1 MPSSQ
6 TRGNTDLAPLSEAQ
20 RGIVNTIREFVRRE
34 VNPVAMQMEHDDEYP
49 FELVERMKELG
60 LFGAI
65 IPEEYGGLALD
76 VSTYALIIEEICRGW
91 MSLSGI
97 LNSHLIMAYMVTTK
111 GTQEQKNHYLPLMAS
126 GEKRGGICI
135 TEPNTGSDVQAIE
148 TRAVRDGDEYV
159 VNGSKSLI
167 TNGRHG
173 NTFALVTKTDINADP
188 PRKGMSIFIVEKGP
202 GFNVVRDIPKLGYKG
217 VDTCEL
223 SFEDYRVSGGNLVG
237 GEEGQGFYQ
246 ILSGLELGRI
256 NVAARCLGVA
266 RAALEEATKYA
277 QQRKTF
283 GKPIGEHQSIQIMLA
298 NMATNVQAAHLM
310 VLHAAEKKDRGERA
324 DMEAG
329 MAKLF
334 ASEMCM
340 EVTIDAMRIHG
351 GYGYTQDLPV
361 ERHFRDAPL
370 MMIGEGTN
378 EIQRVLIAR
387 HLLKDFSTG
396 DFLYESGLKL

>member
-1 MPSSQ
+1 M
-6 TRGNTDLAPLSEAQ
+6 APLSEAQ
-20 RGIVNTIREFVRRE
+20 RGIVSTIRGFVRRD
-34 VNPVAMQMEHDDEYP
+34 VNPVAQQMEHDDEYP

-76 VSTYALIIEEICRGW
+76 VSTYALAIEEICRGW

-97 LNSHLIMAYMVTTK
+97 LNSHLIMAYLVTTH
-111 GTQEQKNHYLPLMAS
+111 GTKEQKEHYLPLMAT

-135 TEPNTGSDVQAIE
+135 TEPNAGSDVQAIE
-148 TRAVRDGDEYV
+148 TRAVREGDEYM

-188 PRKGMSIFIVEKGP
+188 PRRGISVFIAEKGP
-202 GFNVVRDIPKLGYKG
+202 GFNVVRDVPKLGYKG

-223 SFEDYRVSGGNLVG
+223 SFDDYRVSGGNLVG
-237 GEEGQGFYQ
+237 GEEGKGFYQ

-266 RAALEEATKYA
+266 RAAMEDATNYA
-277 QQRKTF
+277 KQRKTF

-298 NMATNVQAAHLM
+298 NMATNIQAAHLM

-340 EVTIDAMRIHG
+340 QVTIDAMRIHG
-351 GYGYTQDLPV
+351 GYGYTQDLNV

-378 EIQRVLIAR
+378 EIQRILIAR
-387 HLLKDFSTG
+387 HLLKDYSTG
-396 DFLYESGLKL
+396 DFLYESGL

>member
-1 MPSSQ
+1 M
-6 TRGNTDLAPLSEAQ
+6 SESQ

-34 VNPVAMQMEHDDEYP
+34 VSPVAQQMDHDDEYP

-65 IPEEYGGLALD
+65 IPEEYGGLEMD
-76 VSTYALIIEEICRGW
+76 VSSYALVIEEICRGW

-97 LNSHLIMAYMVTTK
+97 LNSHLIMAYMVATH
-111 GTQEQKNHYLPLMAS
+111 GTEEQKVNYLPKMAS

-135 TEPNTGSDVQAIE
+135 TEPNTGSDVQSIE
-148 TRAVRDGDEYV
+148 TKAARDGDDYV
-159 VNGSKSLI
+159 VNGTKSLI

-173 NTFALVTKTDINADP
+173 NTFALVTKTDITADP
-188 PRKGMSIFIVEKGP
+188 PRRGMSIFIAEKGP

-237 GEEGQGFYQ
+237 GQEGQGFYQ
-246 ILSGLELGRI
+246 IMSGLELGRI

-277 QQRKTF
+277 KHRETF
-283 GKPIGEHQSIQIMLA
+283 GKPIGEHQSIQILLA
-298 NMATNVQAAHLM
+298 NMATQVQAAHLL

-340 EVTIDAMRIHG
+340 QVAIDAMRVHG
-351 GYGYTQDLPV
+351 GYGYPQDLTV

-378 EIQRVLIAR
+378 EIQRLIIAR
-387 HLLKDFSTG
+387 HLMNNFPTG
-396 DFLYESGLKL
+396 DFLYDSGL

>member
-1 MPSSQ
+1 M
-6 TRGNTDLAPLSEAQ
+6 APLSEAQ
-20 RGIVNTIREFVRRE
+20 RGIVSTIREFVRRE
-34 VNPVAMQMEHDDEYP
+34 VNPVAQQMEHDDEYP

-76 VSTYALIIEEICRGW
+76 VSTYALAIEEICRGW

-97 LNSHLIMAYMVTTK
+97 LNSHLIMAYLVTTH
-111 GTQEQKNHYLPLMAS
+111 GTKEQKEHYLPLMAT

-135 TEPNTGSDVQAIE
+135 TEPNAGSDVQAIE
-148 TRAVRDGDEYV
+148 TRAVREGDEYM

-188 PRKGMSIFIVEKGP
+188 PRRGISVFIAEKGP
-202 GFNVVRDIPKLGYKG
+202 GFNVVRDVPKLGYKG

-223 SFEDYRVSGGNLVG
+223 SFDDYRVSGGNLVG
-237 GEEGQGFYQ
+237 GEEGKGFYQ

-266 RAALEEATKYA
+266 RAAMEEAVNYA
-277 QQRKTF
+277 HHRKTF

-298 NMATNVQAAHLM
+298 NMATNIQAAHLM
-310 VLHAAEKKDRGERA
+310 VLHAADKKDRGERA

-340 EVTIDAMRIHG
+340 QVTIDAMRIHG
-351 GYGYTQDLPV
+351 GYGYTQDLTV

-378 EIQRVLIAR
+378 EIQRILIAR
-387 HLLKDFSTG
+387 HLMKDFSSG
-396 DFLYESGLKL
+396 DFLYELGL

>member
-1 MPSSQ
+1 M
-6 TRGNTDLAPLSEAQ
+6 SEAQ
-20 RGIVNTIREFVRRE
+20 RGIVSTMREFVRRE
-34 VNPVAMQMEHDDEYP
+34 VNPVAKQMEHDDEYP
-49 FELVERMKELG
+49 VELVERMKELG

-97 LNSHLIMAYMVTTK
+97 LNSHLIMAYLVANH
-111 GTQEQKNHYLPLMAS
+111 GTQEQKETYLPKMAT

-148 TRAVRDGDEYV
+148 TRAVRDGDDYV
-159 VNGSKSLI
+159 VNGTKSLI

-188 PRKGMSIFIVEKGP
+188 PRRGISVFIAEKGP

-223 SFEDYRVSGGNLVG
+223 SFEDYRVPGANLVG

-266 RAALEEATKYA
+266 RAAMEEATNYA
-277 QQRKTF
+277 RHRKTF
-283 GKPIGEHQSIQIMLA
+283 GKPISEHQSIQIMLA
-298 NMATNVQAAHLM
+298 NMATNIQAAHLM

-340 EVTIDAMRIHG
+340 QVTIDAMRVHG
-351 GYGYTQDLPV
+351 GYGYTQDLTV
-361 ERHFRDAPL
+361 ERYFRDAPL

-378 EIQRVLIAR
+378 EIQRILIAR
-387 HLLKDFSTG
+387 HLMKDFSTG
-396 DFLYESGLKL
+396 DFLYELGL

>member
-1 MPSSQ
+1 MAQ
-6 TRGNTDLAPLSEAQ
+6 LTETQ

-34 VNPVAMQMEHDDEYP
+34 VVPVAPRMEHADEYP
-49 FELVERMKELG
+49 TELVERMKELG

-65 IPEEYGGLALD
+65 IPQRYGGLGLD
-76 VSTYALIIEEICRGW
+76 VATYALIIEEICLGW

-97 LNSHLIMAYMVTTK
+97 LNSHVIMSYTVVNG
-111 GTQEQKNHYLPLMAS
+111 GTEEQKERFLPLMAT

-135 TEPNTGSDVQAIE
+135 TEPDAGSDVQAIK

-159 VNGSKSLI
+159 VNGAKTLI

-173 NTFALVTKTDINADP
+173 NTFALVVKTDPAADP
-188 PRKGMSIFIVEKGP
+188 PRRGMSIFIAEKGP

-223 SFEDYRVSGGNLVG
+223 VFDDYRVSGSNLVG

-246 ILSGLELGRI
+246 IMSGLELGRV
-256 NVAARCLGVA
+256 NVAARCVGIA
-266 RAALEEATKYA
+266 RAALEAAIGYA
-277 QQRKTF
+277 RHRETF
-283 GKPIGEHQSIQIMLA
+283 GKPIAEHQAIQMMLA
-298 NMATNVQAAHLM
+298 KMATQLQAAHLM
-310 VLHAAEKKDRGERA
+310 VRHAADKKDRGERA
-324 DMEAG
+324 DLEAG

-340 EVTIDAMRIHG
+340 QVTIDALRIHG
-351 GYGYTQDLPV
+351 GYGYTQDLNV
-361 ERHFRDAPL
+361 ERYFRDAPL

-378 EIQRVLIAR
+378 EIQQTIIAR
-387 HLLKDFSTG
+387 TLLKSYASG
-396 DFLYESGLKL
+396 DFLYEAGL

>member
-1 MPSSQ
+1 M
-6 TRGNTDLAPLSEAQ
+6 APMSEAQ
-20 RGIVNTIREFVRRE
+20 RGMVNTIREFVRRE
-34 VNPVAMQMEHDDEYP
+34 VNPVAQHMEHDDEYP
-49 FELVERMKELG
+49 VELVERMKELG

-97 LNSHLIMAYMVTTK
+97 LNSHLIMAYMVTTN
-111 GTQEQKNHYLPLMAS
+111 GTEEQKEHYLPLMAT

-148 TRAVRDGDEYV
+148 TRAMRDGDDYV

-188 PRKGMSIFIVEKGP
+188 PRRGISIFIAEKGP

-223 SFEDYRVSGGNLVG
+223 SFEDYRVPDGNLVG
-237 GEEGQGFYQ
+237 GEEGKGFYQ

-266 RAALEEATKYA
+266 RAAMEEAVNYA
-277 QQRKTF
+277 HHRKTF

-298 NMATNVQAAHLM
+298 NMATNIQAAHLM
-310 VLHAAEKKDRGERA
+310 VLHAADKKDRGERA

-340 EVTIDAMRIHG
+340 QVTIDAMRIHG
-351 GYGYTQDLPV
+351 GYGYTQDLTV

-378 EIQRVLIAR
+378 EIQRILIAR
-387 HLLKDFSTG
+387 HLMKDFSSG
-396 DFLYESGLKL
+396 DFLYELGL

>member
-1 MPSSQ
+1 M
-6 TRGNTDLAPLSEAQ
+6 SEAQ
-20 RGIVNTIREFVRRE
+20 RGMVNTIREFVRRE
-34 VNPVAMQMEHDDEYP
+34 VNPVAQHMEHDDEYP
-49 FELVERMKELG
+49 VELVERMKELG

-97 LNSHLIMAYMVTTK
+97 LNSHLIMAYMVTIN
-111 GTQEQKNHYLPLMAS
+111 GTEEQKEHYLPLMAT

-148 TRAVRDGDEYV
+148 TRAMRDGAEYV

-167 TNGRHG
+167 TNGRLG
-173 NTFALVTKTDINADP
+173 NTLAVVTTTDINAVP
-188 PRKGMSIFIVEKGP
+188 PRRGISIFIAEKGP

-223 SFEDYRVSGGNLVG
+223 SFEDYRVPGGNLVG
-237 GEEGQGFYQ
+237 GEEGKGFYQ

-266 RAALEEATKYA
+266 RAAMEEAVNYA
-277 QQRKTF
+277 HHRKTF

-298 NMATNVQAAHLM
+298 NMATNIQAAHLM
-310 VLHAAEKKDRGERA
+310 VLHAADKKDRGERA

-340 EVTIDAMRIHG
+340 QVTIDAMRIHG
-351 GYGYTQDLPV
+351 GYGYTQDLTV

-378 EIQRVLIAR
+378 EIQRILIAR
-387 HLLKDFSTG
+387 HLMKDFSSG
-396 DFLYESGLKL
+396 DFLYELGL

>member
-1 MPSSQ
+1 M
-6 TRGNTDLAPLSEAQ
+6 APLSEAQ
-20 RGIVNTIREFVRRE
+20 RGIVSTIREFVRRE
-34 VNPVAMQMEHDDEYP
+34 VNPVAQQMEHDDEYP
-49 FELVERMKELG
+49 FELVERMKKLG

-76 VSTYALIIEEICRGW
+76 VSTYALAIEEICRGW

-97 LNSHLIMAYMVTTK
+97 LNSHLIMAYLVTTH
-111 GTQEQKNHYLPLMAS
+111 GTKEQKEHYLPLMAT

-135 TEPNTGSDVQAIE
+135 TEPNAGSDVQAIE
-148 TRAVRDGDEYV
+148 TRAVREGDEYV

-188 PRKGMSIFIVEKGP
+188 PRRGISVFIAEKGP
-202 GFNVVRDIPKLGYKG
+202 GFNVVRDVPKLGYKG

-223 SFEDYRVSGGNLVG
+223 SFDDYRVSGGNLVG
-237 GEEGQGFYQ
+237 GEEGKGFYQ

-266 RAALEEATKYA
+266 RAAMEDATNYA
-277 QQRKTF
+277 KQRKTF

-298 NMATNVQAAHLM
+298 NMATNIQAAHLM

-340 EVTIDAMRIHG
+340 QVTIDAMRIHG
-351 GYGYTQDLPV
+351 GYGYTQDLNV

-378 EIQRVLIAR
+378 EIQRILIAR
-387 HLLKDFSTG
+387 HLLKDYSTG
-396 DFLYESGLKL
+396 DFLYESGL

>member
-1 MPSSQ
+1 
-6 TRGNTDLAPLSEAQ
+6 LAPLSEAQ

-76 VSTYALIIEEICRGW
+76 VSTYALTIEEICRGW

-97 LNSHLIMAYMVTTK
+97 LNSHLIMAYLVTTH
-111 GTQEQKNHYLPLMAS
+111 GTQAQKEHFLPLMAT

-159 VNGSKSLI
+159 INGSKSLI

-188 PRKGMSIFIVEKGP
+188 PRKGMSIFIAEKGP
-202 GFNVVRDIPKLGYKG
+202 GFNVVRDVPKLGYKG

-237 GEEGQGFYQ
+237 GSEGQGFYQ

-351 GYGYTQDLPV
+351 GYGYTQDLSV
-361 ERHFRDAPL
+361 ERYFRDAPL

-378 EIQRVLIAR
+378 EIQRILIAR

-396 DFLYESGLKL
+396 DFLYESGL

>member
-1 MPSSQ
+1 MS
-6 TRGNTDLAPLSEAQ
+6 PLSESQ

-34 VNPVAMQMEHDDEYP
+34 VNPVAQQMDHDDEYP

-65 IPEEYGGLALD
+65 IPEKYGGLELD
-76 VSTYALIIEEICRGW
+76 VSSYALVIEEICRGW

-97 LNSHLIMAYMVTTK
+97 LNSHLIMAYMVATH
-111 GTQEQKNHYLPLMAS
+111 GTEEQKDNYLPKMAT

-135 TEPNTGSDVQAIE
+135 TEPNAGSDVQAIE
-148 TRAVRDGDEYV
+148 TKAVRDGDDYV
-159 VNGSKSLI
+159 VNGTKSLI

-173 NTFALVTKTDINADP
+173 NTFALVTKTDTTADP
-188 PRKGMSIFIVEKGP
+188 PRRGISIFIAEKGP

-223 SFEDYRVSGGNLVG
+223 SFEDYRVSGGKLVG
-237 GEEGQGFYQ
+237 GHEGQGFYQ
-246 ILSGLELGRI
+246 IMGGLELGRI

-266 RAALEEATKYA
+266 RAALEEATRYA
-277 QQRKTF
+277 KHRETF
-283 GKPIGEHQSIQIMLA
+283 GKPIGEHQSIQILLA
-298 NMATNVQAAHLM
+298 NMATQVQAAHLM

-340 EVTIDAMRIHG
+340 QVAIDAMRVHG
-351 GYGYTQDLPV
+351 GYGYTQDLTV

-378 EIQRVLIAR
+378 EIQRLIIAR
-387 HLLKDFSTG
+387 HLLNDFPTG
-396 DFLYESGLKL
+396 DFLYESGL

>member
-1 MPSSQ
+1 
-6 TRGNTDLAPLSEAQ
+6 LAPLSEAQ

>member
-1 MPSSQ
+1 
-6 TRGNTDLAPLSEAQ
+6 LAPLSEAQ
-20 RGIVNTIREFVRRE
+20 RGIVSTIRGFVRRD
-34 VNPVAMQMEHDDEYP
+34 VNPVAQQMEHDDEYP

-76 VSTYALIIEEICRGW
+76 VSTYALAIEEICRGW

-97 LNSHLIMAYMVTTK
+97 LNSHLIMAYLVTTH
-111 GTQEQKNHYLPLMAS
+111 GTKEQKEHYLPLMAT

-135 TEPNTGSDVQAIE
+135 TEPNAGSDVQAIE
-148 TRAVRDGDEYV
+148 TRAVREGDEYV

-188 PRKGMSIFIVEKGP
+188 PRRGISVFIAEKGP
-202 GFNVVRDIPKLGYKG
+202 GFNVVRDVPKLGYKG

-223 SFEDYRVSGGNLVG
+223 SFDDYRVSGGNLVG
-237 GEEGQGFYQ
+237 GEEGKGFYQ

-266 RAALEEATKYA
+266 RAAMEDATNYA
-277 QQRKTF
+277 KQRKTF

-298 NMATNVQAAHLM
+298 NMATNIQAAHLM

-340 EVTIDAMRIHG
+340 QVTIDAMRIHG
-351 GYGYTQDLPV
+351 GYGYTQDLNV

-378 EIQRVLIAR
+378 EIQRILIAR
-387 HLLKDFSTG
+387 HLLKDYSTG
-396 DFLYESGLKL
+396 DFLYESGL

>member
-1 MPSSQ
+1 M
-6 TRGNTDLAPLSEAQ
+6 APLSEAQ
-20 RGIVNTIREFVRRE
+20 RGIVSTIRGFVRRD
-34 VNPVAMQMEHDDEYP
+34 VNPVAQQMEHDDEYP

-76 VSTYALIIEEICRGW
+76 VSTYALAIEEICRGW

-97 LNSHLIMAYMVTTK
+97 LNSHLIMAYLVTTH
-111 GTQEQKNHYLPLMAS
+111 GTKEQKEHYLPLMAT

-135 TEPNTGSDVQAIE
+135 TEPNAGSDVQAIE
-148 TRAVRDGDEYV
+148 TRAVREGDEYV
-159 VNGSKSLI
+159 INGSKSLI

-188 PRKGMSIFIVEKGP
+188 PRRGISVFIAEKGP
-202 GFNVVRDIPKLGYKG
+202 GFNVVRDVPKLGYKG

-223 SFEDYRVSGGNLVG
+223 SFDDYRVSGGNLVG
-237 GEEGQGFYQ
+237 GEEGKGFYQ

-266 RAALEEATKYA
+266 RAAMEDATNYA
-277 QQRKTF
+277 KQRKTF

-298 NMATNVQAAHLM
+298 NMATNIQAAHLM

-340 EVTIDAMRIHG
+340 QVTIDAMRIHG
-351 GYGYTQDLPV
+351 GYGYTQDLNV

-378 EIQRVLIAR
+378 EIQRILIAR
-387 HLLKDFSTG
+387 HLLKDYSTG
-396 DFLYESGLKL
+396 DFLYESGL

>member
-1 MPSSQ
+1 MPQ
-6 TRGNTDLAPLSEAQ
+6 LSEAQ

-34 VNPVAMQMEHDDEYP
+34 VSPVAQQMEHDDEYP
-49 FELVERMKELG
+49 FELVEKMKELG

-97 LNSHLIMAYMVTTK
+97 LNSHLIMAYMVTTH
-111 GTQEQKNHYLPLMAS
+111 GTQQQKETFLPKMAT

-148 TRAVRDGDEYV
+148 TRAVRDGDDYV
-159 VNGSKSLI
+159 VNGTKSLI

-188 PRKGMSIFIVEKGP
+188 ARRGMSIFIAEKGP
-202 GFNVVRDIPKLGYKG
+202 GFNVVRDVPKLGYKG

-223 SFEDYRVSGGNLVG
+223 SFEDYRVPGSNLVG

-246 ILSGLELGRI
+246 IMSGLELGRI

-266 RAALEEATKYA
+266 RAALEESIKYA
-277 QQRKTF
+277 APTNLRQAHRRTPKHPDNVGQHGDPRPSRPPD
-283 GKPIGEHQSIQIMLA
+283 GPARSGEEGPGR
-298 NMATNVQAAHLM
+298 TG
-310 VLHAAEKKDRGERA
+310 R
-324 DMEAG
+324 
-329 MAKLF
+329 
-334 ASEMCM
+334 
-340 EVTIDAMRIHG
+340 HG
-351 GYGYTQDLPV
+351 GGHGQTLRQ
-361 ERHFRDAPL
+361 
-370 MMIGEGTN
+370 
-378 EIQRVLIAR
+378 
-387 HLLKDFSTG
+387 
-396 DFLYESGLKL
+396 

>member
-1 MPSSQ
+1 M
-6 TRGNTDLAPLSEAQ
+6 APMSEAQ
-20 RGIVNTIREFVRRE
+20 RGIVSTIREFVRRE
-34 VNPVAMQMEHDDEYP
+34 VNPVAQQMEHDDEYP
-49 FELVERMKELG
+49 VELVERMKELG

-97 LNSHLIMAYMVTTK
+97 LNSHLIMAYMVATN
-111 GTQEQKNHYLPLMAS
+111 GTEQQKENYLPLMAS

-148 TRAVRDGDEYV
+148 TRAVRYGDEYV

-188 PRKGMSIFIVEKGP
+188 PRRGISIFIAEKGP

-223 SFEDYRVSGGNLVG
+223 SFVDYRVSGGNLVG
-237 GEEGQGFYQ
+237 GDEGKGFYQ
-246 ILSGLELGRI
+246 ILGGLELGRI

-266 RAALEEATKYA
+266 RAAMEEATNYA
-277 QQRKTF
+277 HHRQTF

-298 NMATNVQAAHLM
+298 NMATNIQAAHLM

-324 DMEAG
+324 DLEAG

-340 EVTIDAMRIHG
+340 QVTLDAMRIHG
-351 GYGYTQDLPV
+351 GYGYTQDLTV

-378 EIQRVLIAR
+378 EIQRILIAR
-387 HLLKDFSTG
+387 HLMKDFSSG
-396 DFLYESGLKL
+396 DFLYESGL

>member
-1 MPSSQ
+1 M
-6 TRGNTDLAPLSEAQ
+6 APLSEAQ
-20 RGIVNTIREFVRRE
+20 RGIVSTIRGFVRRD
-34 VNPVAMQMEHDDEYP
+34 VNPVAQQMEHDDEYP
-49 FELVERMKELG
+49 SELVERMKELG

-76 VSTYALIIEEICRGW
+76 VSTYALAIEEICRGW

-97 LNSHLIMAYMVTTK
+97 LNSHLIMAYLVTTH
-111 GTQEQKNHYLPLMAS
+111 GTKEQKEHYLPLMAT

-135 TEPNTGSDVQAIE
+135 TEPNAGSDVQAIE
-148 TRAVRDGDEYV
+148 TRAVREGDEYV

-173 NTFALVTKTDINADP
+173 NTFALVTKTDIDADP
-188 PRKGMSIFIVEKGP
+188 PRRGISVFIAEKGP
-202 GFNVVRDIPKLGYKG
+202 GFNVVRDVPKLGYKG

-223 SFEDYRVSGGNLVG
+223 SFDDYRVSGGNLVG
-237 GEEGQGFYQ
+237 GEEGKGFYQ

-266 RAALEEATKYA
+266 RAAMEDATNYA
-277 QQRKTF
+277 KQRKTF

-298 NMATNVQAAHLM
+298 NMATNIQAAHLM

-340 EVTIDAMRIHG
+340 QVTIDAMRIHG
-351 GYGYTQDLPV
+351 GYGYTQDLNV

-378 EIQRVLIAR
+378 EIQRILIAR
-387 HLLKDFSTG
+387 HLLKDYSTG
-396 DFLYESGLKL
+396 DFLYESGL

>member
-1 MPSSQ
+1 M
-6 TRGNTDLAPLSEAQ
+6 APMSEAQ
-20 RGIVNTIREFVRRE
+20 RGIVSTIREFVRRE
-34 VNPVAMQMEHDDEYP
+34 VNPVAQQMEHDDEYP
-49 FELVERMKELG
+49 VELVERMKELG

-97 LNSHLIMAYMVTTK
+97 LNSHLIMAYMVATN
-111 GTQEQKNHYLPLMAS
+111 GTEEQKENYLPLMAS

-188 PRKGMSIFIVEKGP
+188 PRRGISIFIAEKGP

-223 SFEDYRVSGGNLVG
+223 SFVDYRVSGGNLVG
-237 GEEGQGFYQ
+237 GDEGKGFYQ
-246 ILSGLELGRI
+246 ILGGLELGRI

-266 RAALEEATKYA
+266 RAAMEEATNYA
-277 QQRKTF
+277 HHRQTF

-298 NMATNVQAAHLM
+298 NMATNIQAAHLM

-324 DMEAG
+324 DLEAG

-340 EVTIDAMRIHG
+340 QVTLDAMRIHG
-351 GYGYTQDLPV
+351 GYGYTQDLTV

-378 EIQRVLIAR
+378 EIQRILIAR
-387 HLLKDFSTG
+387 HLMKDFSSG
-396 DFLYESGLKL
+396 DFLYESGL

>member
-1 MPSSQ
+1 M
-6 TRGNTDLAPLSEAQ
+6 APLSEAQ

-396 DFLYESGLKL
+396 DFLYESGL

>member
-1 MPSSQ
+1 M
-6 TRGNTDLAPLSEAQ
+6 APLSEAQ
-20 RGIVNTIREFVRRE
+20 RGIVSTIRGFVRRD
-34 VNPVAMQMEHDDEYP
+34 VNPVAQQMEHDDEYP

-76 VSTYALIIEEICRGW
+76 VSSYALAIEEICRGW

-97 LNSHLIMAYMVTTK
+97 LNSHLIMAYLVTTH
-111 GTQEQKNHYLPLMAS
+111 GTKEQKEHYLPLMAT

-135 TEPNTGSDVQAIE
+135 TEPNAGSDVQAIE
-148 TRAVRDGDEYV
+148 TRAVREGDEYV

-188 PRKGMSIFIVEKGP
+188 PRRGISVFIAEKGP
-202 GFNVVRDIPKLGYKG
+202 GFNVVRDVPKLGYKG

-223 SFEDYRVSGGNLVG
+223 SFDDYRVSGGNLVG
-237 GEEGQGFYQ
+237 GEEGKGFYQ

-266 RAALEEATKYA
+266 RAAMEDATNYA
-277 QQRKTF
+277 KQRKTF

-298 NMATNVQAAHLM
+298 NMATNIQAAHLM

-340 EVTIDAMRIHG
+340 QVTIDAMRIHG
-351 GYGYTQDLPV
+351 GYGYTQDLNV

-378 EIQRVLIAR
+378 EIQRILIAR
-387 HLLKDFSTG
+387 HLLKDYSTG
-396 DFLYESGLKL
+396 DFLYESGL

>member
-1 MPSSQ
+1 MPE
-6 TRGNTDLAPLSEAQ
+6 TAN
-20 RGIVNTIREFVRRE
+20 
-34 VNPVAMQMEHDDEYP
+34 DDERMILDSIEQFLERDVRPYVM
-49 FELVERMKELG
+49 ELEHGDIWPAEIVAKMAELG

-97 LNSHLIMAYMVTTK
+97 LNSHLIMAYMVTTN
-111 GTQEQKNHYLPLMAS
+111 GTEEQKEHYLPLMAT

-148 TRAVRDGDEYV
+148 TRAVRDGDDYV

-188 PRKGMSIFIVEKGP
+188 PRRGISIFIAEKGP

-223 SFEDYRVSGGNLVG
+223 SFEDYRVPGGNLVG
-237 GEEGQGFYQ
+237 GEEGKGFYQ

-266 RAALEEATKYA
+266 RAAMEEAVNYA
-277 QQRKTF
+277 HHRKTF

-298 NMATNVQAAHLM
+298 NMATNIQAAHLM
-310 VLHAAEKKDRGERA
+310 VLPAADKKDRGERA

-340 EVTIDAMRIHG
+340 QVTIDAMRIHG
-351 GYGYTQDLPV
+351 GYGYTQDLTV

-378 EIQRVLIAR
+378 EIQRILIAR
-387 HLLKDFSTG
+387 HLMKDFSSG
-396 DFLYESGLKL
+396 DFLYELGL

>member
-1 MPSSQ
+1 M
-6 TRGNTDLAPLSEAQ
+6 APLSEAQ

-111 GTQEQKNHYLPLMAS
+111 GTQEQKDHYLPLMAS

-188 PRKGMSIFIVEKGP
+188 PRKGMSIFIAEKGP

-351 GYGYTQDLPV
+351 GYGYTQDLSV
-361 ERHFRDAPL
+361 ERYFRDAPL

-378 EIQRVLIAR
+378 EIQRILIAR
-387 HLLKDFSTG
+387 HLLKDFPTG
-396 DFLYESGLKL
+396 DFLYESGL